1 MIKTTPTDL
10 LEQLISKAKS
20 SGADSA
26 DAMFV
31 ENRSLSVAQRL
42 GKPESIERSEDK
54 DLGLRVFVGKRNA
67 TVSTTDMKPEAVSYT
82 HLRAHET

>member
-1 MIKTTPTDL
+1 MILQSFLIQRPKYPIAVLSSLIRHGVLMIKTTPCDL

-42 GKPESIERSEDK
+42 GKPETIEKSE
-54 DLGLRVFVGKRNA
+54 A
-67 TVSTTDMKPEAVSYT
+67 TD
-82 HLRAHET
+82 